1 MSNYEDE
8 EQQLRQIPIT
18 YSYPDNPDWEY
29 TANMPRIDMDKE
41 CEIDLSIGE
50 GFIVSEPQTTIKKD
64 IKDPN
69 GIFSPKFGQKLGDLN
84 PYIDRYSCECG
95 ELKSAINKGIICPK
109 CHTVCRFRGDDFKM
123 FGWVKLNDHYPIIH
137 PDIYVQLDSLLGKS
151 KFDKKSKN
159 KLKGSKL
166 KNILDYDIP
175 IDLNGQEIDP
185 EACAKPGE
193 PFYGRGFLYF
203 YDHFDDIVNY
213 YYKQNPKKKE
223 IYDDIMADRD
233 KVFIH
238 SIPVFTAL
246 LRPMDIS
253 AGSMY
258 FEKCTAIYNMI
269 VKLAHKVNKC
279 KNKTDRTPK
288 IKNQEIFNLQ
298 MKFMDLYNEIVSILN
313 GKKGVLRQ
321 LISGRY
327 NFSARCVIRQDP
339 SLRIDQ
345 VSLPYKALVLMFKAQ
360 IENILHRMYNI
371 SFQEAYDRWYK
382 AVTEVDPTILKILE
396 MLIEH
401 GHINPETGE
410 EEPGIP
416 VFTDRNPSINY
427 GSFQQAFCVKINTN
441 DYTMGVSLQSIKKQN
456 ADFDGDVLNI
466 LLIINR
472 ALFERAYYIMNPRN
486 AMYIS
491 RANGM
496 CDKDVLVQRD
506 TLINA
511 NTLTHLGHDG
521 YTENDINIIKN
532 LSLTA

>member
-1 MSNYEDE
+1 M
-8 EQQLRQIPIT
+8 
-18 YSYPDNPDWEY
+18 
-29 TANMPRIDMDKE
+29 
-41 CEIDLSIGE
+41 
-50 GFIVSEPQTTIKKD
+50 
-64 IKDPN
+64 
-69 GIFSPKFGQKLGDLN
+69 
-84 PYIDRYSCECG
+84 IDRE
-95 ELKSAINKGIICPK
+95 
-109 CHTVCRFRGDDFKM
+109 
-123 FGWVKLNDHYPIIH
+123 
-137 PDIYVQLDSLLGKS
+137 
-151 KFDKKSKN
+151 
-159 KLKGSKL
+159 
-166 KNILDYDIP
+166 
-175 IDLNGQEIDP
+175 
-185 EACAKPGE
+185 
-193 PFYGRGFLYF
+193 
-203 YDHFDDIVNY
+203 
-213 YYKQNPKKKE
+213 
-223 IYDDIMADRD
+223 

-269 VKLAHKVNKC
+269 VKLAHKVNKF

-288 IKNQEIFNLQ
+288 VKNQEIFNLQ

-345 VSLPYKALVLMFKAQ
+345 VSLPYKALVIMFKAQ
-360 IENILHRMYNI
+360 IQNILHRMYNI

-382 AVTEVDPTILKILE
+382 ATSDIDPTILKILE

-401 GHINPETGE
+401 GHINPENGE

-416 VFTDRNPSINY
+416 LFTDRNPSINY
-427 GSFQQAFCVKINTN
+427 GSFQQAFCVKINTH
-441 DYTMGVSLQSIKKQN
+441 DYTMGVSLQSIKKQG

-466 LLIINR
+466 LLIFNQ

-511 NTLTHLGHDG
+511 NTLTHLGRDS
-521 YTENDINIIKN
+521 YTQADLDAIKA
-532 LSLTA
+532 LVSVA